1 MFEIIFFKEISNLFA
16 NFLSEQQWG
25 FKNGYSMQH
34 WLLNLY
40 ERRQNKNEKFLLT
53 NFSKAS
59 DCLQYELL
67 TEKLN
72 VYGFN
77 LPVTENNN
85 KNW

>member
-16 NFLSEQQWG
+16 NFLSEQQCG

-34 WLLNLY
+34 CLLNLY

-53 NFSKAS
+53 NFSKAF
-59 DCLQYELL
+59 DCLQCELL
-67 TEKLN
+67 TEKHN

-77 LPVTENNN
+77 LPVTENN
-85 KNW
+85 K